1 MDNDTHMFVKWSEQI
16 PGYTGAPH
24 AGIAQDAFVH
34 TVNNEVS
41 TKTCDLEIHIQD
53 TPYYRDDTVL
63 LLYLHEVPG
72 HK

>member
-1 MDNDTHMFVKWSEQI
+1 MWLQIFDYTLDNDTHMFVKWSEQI

-41 TKTCDLEIHIQD
+41 KGKGNPNEKIQSVNQIL
-53 TPYYRDDTVL
+53 VL
-63 LLYLHEVPG
+63 LA
-72 HK
+72 